1 MSSRINRYTY
11 KGKFRKDNQ
20 NKAATTIAAAW
31 RRKKRRQ
38 QSLLQRTAL
47 ANRRLIKKV
56 AGEREVQEKNDA
68 PAVSPDFESGQGN
81 LTQLKV
87 DNHGLIIPATGP
99 AVANFCCNL
108 ITMSAGID
116 DDEFKARE
124 IIMKSISVKCMVDND
139 NVTPLATTHF
149 YLILDSQPEAAPLAL
164 LDDILLRP
172 GITGTGY
179 IPPPHGL
186 LMSFTNKNNVGKDKR
201 IQILDH
207 KWVSVSSEAYKNQ
220 ATTVPAI
227 STAAAGTAPNV
238 YGNVTRAQY
247 IDSSVSTI
255 GRGGPPLAVCTLY
268 SQSPY
273 KFRFEKAGASVT
285 PINKTLRLYA
295 YTYGSNYVPGAAG
308 SQPQSPIWFRANI
321 RYIDP

>member
-1 MSSRINRYTY
+1 MSRINRYTW

-20 NKAATTIAAAW
+20 NKAANTIAAAW

-56 AGEREVQEKNDA
+56 AGDREVQEKNDS
-68 PAVSPDFESGQGN
+68 PAIAPDFESGQGN

-87 DNHGLIIPATGP
+87 NNHGLIIPATGTP
-99 AVANFCCNL
+99 VANFACNL
-108 ITMSAGID
+108 IEISAGTG

-124 IIMKSISVKCMVDND
+124 IIMKSISVKCLVEND

-149 YLILDSQPEAAPLAL
+149 YLIHDSQPEAPPLAL

-179 IPPPHGL
+179 VPPPHGL

-207 KWVSVSSEAYKNQ
+207 KWVSVSTEAYKTQ
-220 ATTVPAI
+220 AVSVPAI
-227 STAAAGTAPNV
+227 STAAAGTAPNI
-238 YGNVTRAQY
+238 YGNVTRPLYVDNAVN
-247 IDSSVSTI
+247 SI
-255 GRGGPPLAVCTLY
+255 GRGGPPSAVCTLY

-273 KFRFEKAGASVT
+273 KFRFEEAGASVT
-285 PINKTLRLYA
+285 PVNQTLYLYA
-295 YTYGSNYVPGAAG
+295 YTYGANYVPGPGA
-308 SQPQSPIWFRANI
+308 QPQSPIWYRANI
-321 RYIDP
+321 RFIDP